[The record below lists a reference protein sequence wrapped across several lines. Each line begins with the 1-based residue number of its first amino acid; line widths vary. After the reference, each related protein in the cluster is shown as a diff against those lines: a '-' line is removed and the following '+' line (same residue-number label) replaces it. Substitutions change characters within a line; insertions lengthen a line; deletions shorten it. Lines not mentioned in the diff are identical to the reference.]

1 MVDKYIGYCTKHQLV
16 HGITKEKPNYPDK
29 EYLILAISTF
39 SGGKDEIFDRN
50 YYPIVRQPRINTAS
64 EVYLNNQDGLLTNIP
79 FHLLGQKGSRTMK
92 MTVLSKEDRLRVK
105 MLKAEELM
113 KNQSDRKAKLEK
125 ELQAQKIQ
133 RALFGESQ
141 QVDLEKERE

>member
-1 MVDKYIGYCTKHQLV
+1 
-16 HGITKEKPNYPDK
+16 
-29 EYLILAISTF
+29 
-39 SGGKDEIFDRN
+39 
-50 YYPIVRQPRINTAS
+50 
-64 EVYLNNQDGLLTNIP
+64 VYLNNQDGLLTNIP

-113 KNQSDRKAKLEK
+113 KKQSDRKAKLEK

-141 QVDLEKERE
+141 QVDLEKERELIRAEM